1 MFKFT
6 DILKN
11 YLTRDAVKNL
21 AKKIGA
27 SDKETELAIETVNTL
42 VLAFLSKKTILLQN
56 ATTLA
61 KVLDR
66 NHDGAIADDIKTF
79 VKNLAQGKIDAEE
92 GIEIVEDIFTDHRQE
107 VLQLV
112 CSATG
117 LTANAATTVL
127 LAITP
132 LVVKTVVDEQKK
144 GNWTLKDLGSKLGD
158 GAKMA
163 NNQLSNK
170 LLQILDKDNNG
181 KIADDLWRSTKGLF
195 QKVVA

>member
-1 MFKFT
+1 MFPFT

-11 YLTRDAVKNL
+11 YLTRDAVKSL

-27 SDKETELAIETVNTL
+27 SDKETEWAIETVNTL
-42 VLAFLSKKTILLQN
+42 VLAFLSKKTLVLQN
-56 ATTLA
+56 ATILS

-66 NHDGAIADDIKTF
+66 NDDGAIADDIKRF
-79 VKNLAQGKIDAEE
+79 VENLAQGKIDTEE
-92 GIEIVEDIFTDHRQE
+92 GKEIVEDIFTDHRQE
-107 VLQLV
+107 VLQLI

-127 LAITP
+127 LTITP
-132 LVVKTVVDEQKK
+132 LVVKTVAEEQKK
-144 GNWTLKDLGSKLGD
+144 GNWTVKDLGSKLGD
-158 GAKMA
+158 VTKIA
-163 NNQLSNK
+163 NNALSKK

-181 KIADDLWRSTKGLF
+181 KITDDLWRGAKGLF